1 MKRNVFVFGSIAGLI
16 VTAVMAVS
24 ATWCVNDPDF
34 EGSMV
39 LGFGSML
46 VAFAFIFIGIKNY
59 RDKQNGG
66 IITFGKAFTIG
77 LLIALVASTIYVLTW
92 LVEYYCFIPDFMEKY
107 AAHVIKKAQESGVSG
122 AALEKQIA
130 DMESQKEMYKNPVWV
145 ILFTYMEIFPL
156 GLVVALISALILK
169 RKVKKEPAQVV

>member
-1 MKRNVFVFGSIAGLI
+1 MKRNVFIFGGIAGLL
-16 VTAVMAVS
+16 VSTVMAVS
-24 ATWCVNDPDF
+24 AMSCVNNPDF
-34 EGSMV
+34 EGNMV

-66 IITFGKAFTIG
+66 VITFGKAFTLG

-107 AAHVIKKAQESGVSG
+107 SAHVIKEAQESGVSG

-130 DMESQKEMYKNPVWV
+130 DMESQKEMYKSPVWV
-145 ILFTYMEIFPL
+145 VLFTYMEILPI
-156 GLVVALISALILK
+156 GLAVALISALILK
-169 RKVKKEPAQVV
+169 RKVTKEPAPVV